1 MGHGLVAN
9 LGSAKLSNR
18 WPVASN
24 SVSKLTEEEYLT
36 LDRAAEFRHEFLD
49 GEMFARSG
57 GSMAHSR
64 LQTNIITAVYTPLR
78 DHGCEAFASDCRVR
92 VSSRMYVYP
101 DVSVVCGQPLLADD
115 HKDILLNPFAIFEVL
130 SPTTGK
136 YDRGVKFQHYRTI
149 ESLKEYI
156 LVDQDQVRIEQYT
169 RQDGNIWTLRD
180 HQGMEEELTMDSIGV
195 SLQLRRIYDRVELA
209 AG

>member
-1 MGHGLVAN
+1 
-9 LGSAKLSNR
+9 
-18 WPVASN
+18 VASN
-24 SVSKLTEEEYLT
+24 TVSKLTEEEYLT
-36 LDRAAEFRHEFLD
+36 LDRAAEFRHEFLN
-49 GEMFARSG
+49 GEMFAMSG

-64 LQTNIITAVYTPLR
+64 LQTNIINALYTPLR
-78 DHGCEAFASDCRVR
+78 DRGCESFTSDFRVR

-130 SPTTGK
+130 SPTTEK

-149 ESLKEYI
+149 ESLNEYI

-180 HQGMEEELTMDSIGV
+180 HLGLEEELTMNSIGV
-195 SLQLRRIYDRVELA
+195 SLPLRRIYDRVELA
-209 AG
+209 AS

>member
-1 MGHGLVAN
+1 M
-9 LGSAKLSNR
+9 
-18 WPVASN
+18 ASN
-24 SVSKLTEEEYLT
+24 TVSKLTEEEYLT
-36 LDRAAEFRHEFLD
+36 LDRAAEFRHEFLN
-49 GEMFARSG
+49 GEMFAMSG

-64 LQTNIITAVYTPLR
+64 LQTNIINALYTPLR
-78 DHGCEAFASDCRVR
+78 DRGCESFTSDFRVR

-130 SPTTGK
+130 SPTTEK

-149 ESLKEYI
+149 ESLNEYI

-180 HQGMEEELTMDSIGV
+180 HLGLEEELTMNSIGV
-195 SLQLRRIYDRVELA
+195 SLPLRRIYDRVELA